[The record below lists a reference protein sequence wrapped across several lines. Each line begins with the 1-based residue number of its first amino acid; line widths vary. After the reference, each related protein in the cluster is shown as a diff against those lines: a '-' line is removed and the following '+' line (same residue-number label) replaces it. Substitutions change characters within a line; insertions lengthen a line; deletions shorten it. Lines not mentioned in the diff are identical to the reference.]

1 MPDVITGSRERRA
14 LARWDNEGGAL
25 ANGNVMFMSET
36 RGRLDNLV
44 DPLAS
49 ASATAV
55 EDIVTHLPM
64 ILRPDPAR
72 VVIRPFVPADD
83 PAPRDR
89 PRAQR
94 IADRVLALNT
104 TELGIELDRIT
115 NSLSERH
122 HDLENVFLRRY
133 HDVNGLLIDHCAIN
147 HAQSLLIGAYF
158 SEEYAF
164 EGAALLNPSIVA
176 HPDQSGMTQG
186 DVRFVLSLRGVGEG
200 HVSSVTFRT
209 GICGADG
216 SITLNT
222 PGLQTITPRIEMIPG
237 GTPDDPGVR
246 LSCDNDHDLSQTVI
260 FPVTSN
266 QRHGIEDMRLVRFTD
281 DDDNITYYGTYTA
294 FSGDAI
300 RQEILRT
307 TDFKTF
313 ELTALRGDAAKGKG
327 MALFPRRIDGR
338 YAMLGRQDHENI
350 SLLTSTD
357 LYDWQGG
364 ATIVSPHW
372 PWEYVQIGNCG
383 SPIEIDEGWLVIT
396 HGVGAVRNYCIGVC
410 LLDRKD
416 PSKLLARTTYPL
428 IRPSPDERYGYVPNI
443 AYTCGA
449 IVHGRTLVLPYALA
463 DSFATFATLPLDR
476 LLAEML

>member
-1 MPDVITGSRERRA
+1 MPDAITGARERRA

-25 ANGNVMFMSET
+25 ANENVVRMAKM
-36 RGRLDNLV
+36 RGRLDGSV
-44 DPLAS
+44 APLSSTS
-49 ASATAV
+49 AIGAK
-55 EDIVTHLPM
+55 DIMTHLPT

-94 IADRVLALNT
+94 IADRVLALDT
-104 TELGIELDRIT
+104 AELNDELDRVMAAM
-115 NSLSERH
+115 SERH
-122 HDLENVFLRRY
+122 HDLEDVFLRRY
-133 HDVNGLLIDHCAIN
+133 HDVNGLLIDHCSIN
-147 HAQSLLIGAYF
+147 RAQSLLIGAYF

-164 EGAALLNPSIVA
+164 EGAALFNPSIVA

-209 GICGADG
+209 GICHSGG
-216 SITLNT
+216 SIVLDS
-222 PGLQTITPRIEMIPG
+222 PGLQTITPRIETIPG

-246 LSCDNDHDLSQTVI
+246 LTCDNDHDLSRTVI
-260 FPVTSN
+260 FPVTAN
-266 QRHGIEDMRLVRFTD
+266 QRHGIEDMRLVRFAD
-281 DDDNITYYGTYTA
+281 DDGNITYYGTYTA
-294 FSGDAI
+294 FSGEAI

-313 ELTALRGDAAKGKG
+313 ELNPLRGDAAMGKG
-327 MALFPRRIDGR
+327 MALFPRRIDGH

-350 SLLTSTD
+350 WLLTSTD
-357 LYDWQGG
+357 LYDWKGG
-364 ATIVSPHW
+364 FSIVSPRW

-428 IRPSPDERYGYVPNI
+428 IRPSPNERYGYVPNI

-463 DSFATFATLPLDR
+463 DSFTTFATVPLDR
-476 LLAEML
+476 LLAEMQ